1 MYYVDVDRQGPTG
14 HQLDDPAERL
24 GRRSP
29 VGPPRG
35 RARGVRTITQG
46 ATQCAHARPRV
57 CGTALSSLQCLPKLL
72 KERVIKTLMEPDY
85 FGSERDVLTEAD
97 AEG

>member
-29 VGPPRG
+29 VGTQRG